1 MVAAMGDGQE
11 TEVGMGQTLMGSSA
25 WELEERSRWRRRR
38 SRSISVAMVFGEVP
52 RRTREE
58 EELGMEKGLGEEEL
72 YEELWRACAGP
83 LVDVPKIG
91 ERVFYFPQGH
101 VEQLEASTN
110 QELDAHIPPFN
121 NLPPNILCRVLNIQ
135 LRSEPE
141 TDEVF
146 AQITLQPE
154 PQQEELTSPDVA
166 VPESPRPTV
175 HSFCKILTASDTSTH
190 GGFSVL
196 RRHANDCLPPLDM
209 TQPTP
214 TQELAAKDLH
224 GFEWRFKHIFRGQ
237 PRRHLLTTGW
247 STFVTSKRLVAGDA
261 FVFLRGENGE
271 LRVGVRRLARQ
282 QSTMPSS
289 VISGRSMHLGVLA
302 TASHAVTTQ
311 TLFTV
316 YYKPRTSQFIVGVNK
331 FLEAVNHHFTVG
343 MRFKMR
349 FEGEDVPEKRF
360 SGTIVEVGDIS
371 SHWAGS
377 KWRSLKVQ
385 WDDATNIQRP
395 ERVSPWEIEPFTAMA
410 PTVNTPPQTVQIKAA
425 KRPRPSMDLPE
436 LPNHE
441 FTASFWYPGATQ
453 AHDLGTPGGTDGQS
467 CETQAQV
474 WPHWKEHMTGHSF
487 QKLVGFDGWSKD
499 SHSPLKLFQ
508 DSNGEPKVSSAPSWA
523 AAPSYTKQET
533 CAEKPKKAEIA
544 SSCRLFGIELIN
556 HPNSA
561 VDKTMVSPVSITS
574 ATTEDT
580 PAPTTVLVEDSDQQS
595 ALSKASTEHKQ
606 GIHMSTK
613 EIQSRQNSATRSR
626 TKVHMQGIAVGRAV
640 DLTIL
645 EGYDELILELEQM
658 FDIKGELA
666 HRDKWEVVFTDD
678 EGDMMLVGDDPW
690 MEFCKMVRKIFIYT
704 SEEVKKMKPRS
715 KLHVPATESQ
725 ETGGL
730 VAAVALQKEPKS
742 EG

>member
-1 MVAAMGDGQE
+1 
-11 TEVGMGQTLMGSSA
+11 
-25 WELEERSRWRRRR
+25 
-38 SRSISVAMVFGEVP
+38 
-52 RRTREE
+52 
-58 EELGMEKGLGEEEL
+58 MEKGFGDDEL
-72 YEELWRACAGP
+72 YEELWRGCAGP
-83 LVDVPKIG
+83 LVDVPRIG

-101 VEQLEASTN
+101 IEQLEASTN
-110 QELDAHIPPFN
+110 QELDALIPPFN
-121 NLPPNILCRVLNIQ
+121 NLPPNILCRVVNIQ
-135 LRSEPE
+135 LRAEHE
-141 TDEVF
+141 TDEVY
-146 AQITLQPE
+146 AQITLQPDS
-154 PQQEELTSPDVA
+154 QAELTSPDMA
-166 VPESPRPTV
+166 VPEPPRPTV

-209 TQPTP
+209 TQATP

-289 VISGRSMHLGVLA
+289 VISSRSMHLGVLA

-331 FLEAVNHHFTVG
+331 FLEAVNHGFTVG

-360 SGTIVEVGDIS
+360 SGTIVDVGDIS
-371 SHWAGS
+371 SQWTSS

-385 WDDATNIQRP
+385 WDDAANIQRP
-395 ERVSPWEIEPFTAMA
+395 ERVSPWEIEPFTAIP
-410 PTVNTPPQTVQIKAA
+410 PTVNAPSQTTQVKAA
-425 KRPRPSMDLPE
+425 KRPRPPVDLPD

-441 FTASFWYPGATQ
+441 FTASFWYPGTTQ
-453 AHDLGTPGGTDGQS
+453 SHELGTVNGSDRQG
-467 CETQAQV
+467 CETQAQTQV
-474 WPHWKEHMTGHSF
+474 WPHWKNEQMSNKSS
-487 QKLVGFDGWSKD
+487 QKLGGFDGWLKD
-499 SHSPLKLFQ
+499 SSHTSLKLFQ
-508 DSNGEPKVSSAPSWA
+508 DNNGEPKTSPVPLWSA
-523 AAPSYTKQET
+523 ET
-533 CAEKPKKAEIA
+533 SIEKLKKAEFGG
-544 SSCRLFGIELIN
+544 SCRLFGIELIN
-556 HPNSA
+556 HSNNTVEKPL
-561 VDKTMVSPVSITS
+561 VSPVSISS
-574 ATTEDT
+574 AATEDVP
-580 PAPTTVLVEDSDQQS
+580 PAPATLSVEDSDQQS
-595 ALSKASTEHKQ
+595 ALSKASKEHKQ
-606 GIHMSTK
+606 GTHISTK
-613 EIQSRQNSATRSR
+613 EIQSRQNSSTRSR

-658 FDIKGELA
+658 FDIKGELR

-690 MEFCKMVRKIFIYT
+690 LEFCKMVRKIFIYT

-715 KLHVPATESQ
+715 KLHISTIESQ
-725 ETGGL
+725 ETGDS
-730 VAAVALQKEPKS
+730 VAAVALEKEPKT